1 MPSTLYERRGT
12 FWRCGSSQGN
22 LDGHP
27 LSVPEIVRIYKG
39 ESDTNNF
46 GVWKMNIEWRDNFS
60 NSNKPENVAYDMEIF
75 HTEQMTL
82 VHNETIEVKTNLT
95 TTYQWSWTSP
105 IPLQCTSHSVRL
117 RFRDHS
123 HTSDWTPLYTLKG
136 EDTHEM
142 KRSTVYPKNHVVLVN
157 DSIIFCCI
165 LTPESARDFNSTNFT
180 FQISNHTYATK
191 PIQYLSSSPSY
202 GFDITCD
209 GTGATVYTGYAPDIK
224 HFTCET
230 RDLSSVE
237 CHWSLS
243 RSTGLSFSVK
253 CIKYSING
261 RNCSGTD
268 MCSKISTCV
277 LTDGID
283 KGVVNWTLTAKNILG
298 KKIVSDVADPNHRV
312 RLKAPVLKNPIL
324 VYARNATLEWE
335 WNEMLKYNS
344 FPLTCQVEVNG
355 HTVKGTF
362 NGTSLKSLVLAD
374 LQPFT
379 EYTARVRCGSL
390 EHFYKWGDWSNPTTF
405 YTKDDIP
412 KPIDVWVEVLET
424 QICVMWKNLTM
435 SQSHGIITGYELIL
449 GSSKNGS
456 KKHINKSANEHYHKY
471 EPRIADGNHFISI
484 SAKNSAGVSPPSSV
498 TIPSLGSDSDIKT
511 TAINET
517 QPHGGFYMFWE
528 PSAIATC
535 GYVVAWVP
543 TFRAELCPVKWMK
556 IPSGVSNASIYSDF
570 EKGKRY
576 IISVYACT
584 SGAAQ
589 LLHTREGY
597 MKELPPSG
605 RVQNLRAEQQGSTL
619 VLSWDEVP
627 KEEQRGF
634 IQGYTIFYKLSNKDK
649 NIDEVKELSIQDP
662 SARKCKL
669 NLPPGTYIFKVMA
682 FTSAG
687 RGAESEITQ
696 SVDHRVVDRM
706 IISIVTDLLI
716 SASIFIT
723 ITVLCY
729 IKREWLKSALYPD
742 IPKPRLSEAWLTKIP
757 QCPLFDTMLTAESEV
772 LLITKPE
779 PYLQVMPEG
788 MKAHEI
794 SQNSQDL
801 PQPESCRNA
810 LESQTIP
817 SLITSLSYIELPC
830 PAIDNPTYSLT
841 MTLPTDAIQVSDY
854 RPQMQNASGQTQ
866 PCVVRSAHMDS
877 VGYQPQSVAHFTS
890 LPFNSVI

>member
-1 MPSTLYERRGT
+1 MASVHFCLLCALLSLPIA
-12 FWRCGSSQGN
+12 QGN

-136 EDTHEM
+136 EYSFLTLD
-142 KRSTVYPKNHVVLVN
+142 TVYPKNHVVLVN

-355 HTVKGTF
+355 HTGTF

-498 TIPSLGSDSDIKT
+498 TIPSLGSGENTGIYVIFFTDSDIKT

-556 IPSGVSNASIYSDF
+556 IPSGVSNASIYSGKFADF

-649 NIDEVKELSIQDP
+649 NIDEVK
-662 SARKCKL
+662 
-669 NLPPGTYIFKVMA
+669 GY
-682 FTSAG
+682 
-687 RGAESEITQ
+687 
-696 SVDHRVVDRM
+696 
-706 IISIVTDLLI
+706 IVTDLLI

-729 IKREWLKSALYPD
+729 IKREWY
-742 IPKPRLSEAWLTKIP
+742 
-757 QCPLFDTMLTAESEV
+757 
-772 LLITKPE
+772 
-779 PYLQVMPEG
+779 
-788 MKAHEI
+788 EI
-794 SQNSQDL
+794 F
-801 PQPESCRNA
+801 
-810 LESQTIP
+810 
-817 SLITSLSYIELPC
+817 YI
-830 PAIDNPTYSLT
+830 Y
-841 MTLPTDAIQVSDY
+841 
-854 RPQMQNASGQTQ
+854 
-866 PCVVRSAHMDS
+866 
-877 VGYQPQSVAHFTS
+877 
-890 LPFNSVI
+890 FNSTAIFPS